1 VVHYKV
7 TDPNKKLRE
16 LIVYIAQE
24 SEGDSFFGA
33 VKLNKLL
40 FNIDFVSFRRTG
52 KSITGQAY
60 QALENGPAPKRMLPV
75 LTEMQRKGD
84 LFLREDPFFGYT
96 QKRPI
101 ALREAELS
109 QFSSDEIVLI
119 DRTIKRFW
127 KMSAT
132 QISENS
138 HEFVGWSLAERK
150 EIIPYSVALLG
161 RNDLSERQIKH
172 ANIVEKRARKWLES
186 RAT

>member
-1 VVHYKV
+1 MRYKL
-7 TDPNKKLRE
+7 TDSNKKLRE
-16 LIVYIAQE
+16 LVLHIAQE
-24 SEGDSFFGA
+24 SEGDSFFGV

-40 FNIDFVSFRRTG
+40 FNIDFVAYRRTG
-52 KSITGQAY
+52 KSVTEQPY
-60 QALENGPAPKRMLPV
+60 QALEQGPAPKRMFPILKD
-75 LTEMQRKGD
+75 MQRHGH
-84 LFLREDPFFGYT
+84 LALREEPFFGYT

-109 QFSSDEIVLI
+109 MFSSDEIVLI

-138 HEFVGWSLAERK
+138 HEFVGWFLAEKK

-161 RNDLSERQIKH
+161 TADLSEKQIKH
-172 ANIVEKRARKWLES
+172 ASVIEKRAQKWLES